1 MSSNEQAKFL
11 QELAETLN
19 SKDIALPSFPDVV
32 IKIRTALEDPTC
44 SAERLADVVRTD
56 PVLVTRLLISANSA
70 FHNRAG
76 IEIVDLGLAISRLG
90 FETVR
95 NTAITLAVDQIFRAG
110 QHDDLNERL
119 EELWNNSISLSS
131 MCYALAQYCGT
142 VNSDNAFLCG
152 LLHEVGKLYI
162 LTKAR
167 DYPELLGDEESLN
180 SVIAQWCPSVGRS
193 IVQAWG
199 FPDEIAETMDG
210 ESALCGQAGEKASLV
225 DVVIGAR
232 MLVDDAEKTLAQD
245 PPHPSIERLDIDS
258 DNFPQLESLVNCMHS
273 PCVSRSAPESQR
285 PVIVLLH

>member
-1 MSSNEQAKFL
+1 MSANEQTKFL
-11 QELAETLN
+11 QELAESLN
-19 SKDIALPSFPDVV
+19 SKDIELPSFPDVV
-32 IKIRTALEDPTC
+32 INIRTALEDPTC
-44 SAERLADVVRTD
+44 SAERLAEVVRTD
-56 PVLVTRLLISANSA
+56 PILVTRVLISANSA

-110 QHDDLNERL
+110 EHDDLKDRL
-119 EELWNNSISLSS
+119 KELWNNSISLSS
-131 MCYALAQYCGT
+131 MCYSLAQKTGT

-152 LLHEVGKLYI
+152 LLHEIGKLYI

-167 DYPELLGDEESLN
+167 DYPELLGNEESLN

-199 FPDEIAETMDG
+199 FPEEIAETMDG
-210 ESALCGQAGEKASLV
+210 DGAADDQTSAGASLV

-232 MLVDDAEKTLAQD
+232 MLVDDAEWTLAAD
-245 PPHPSIERLDIDS
+245 PLHPSIARLNVDA
-258 DNFPQLESLVNCMHS
+258 DNFPQLAKSYEMYVQSMRQS
-273 PCVSRSAPESQR
+273 
-285 PVIVLLH
+285 IGG

>member
-1 MSSNEQAKFL
+1 MSANEQAKFL

-32 IKIRTALEDPTC
+32 INIRTALEDPTC
-44 SAERLADVVRTD
+44 SAERVAKVVRTD
-56 PVLVTRLLISANSA
+56 PVLVTRVLISANSA

-95 NTAITLAVDQIFRAG
+95 NTAITLAVDQIFKAG
-110 QHDDLNERL
+110 QHDDLKVRL
-119 EELWNNSISLSS
+119 KELWNNSISLSS
-131 MCYALAQYCGT
+131 MCYALAQKTGI

-152 LLHEVGKLYI
+152 LLHEIGKLYI

-210 ESALCGQAGEKASLV
+210 AGAANDQISAGASLV

-232 MLVDDAEKTLAQD
+232 MLVDDAEGTLAAD
-245 PPHPSIERLDIDS
+245 PLHPSIARLNVDA
-258 DNFPQLESLVNCMHS
+258 DNFPQLVESYEIYAQSMRQS
-273 PCVSRSAPESQR
+273 
-285 PVIVLLH
+285 IGG